1 LFLQLRKGTQ
11 ERERLFLSLDTTI
24 VLGNDIF
31 MAKILTTK
39 DILLLTLAGI
49 GDLFQE
55 VNDPLEILSNGYREM
70 YGFVPGRYVRRNF
83 YQAVWRSLR
92 TGDIEKVIK
101 NNKQY
106 LVLTTNGKEKVRREF
121 PLTKFSKSWNKKWV
135 ILIFDI
141 EEKSR
146 KLRNRL
152 RSKLKNIGFG
162 MLQESVWIT
171 PLPII
176 GELKDFAQSNNLTDY
191 VFVLEVAGVLLGEPK
206 ELARRVWRLDQLEE
220 MQIKLEKEKREI
232 DNHLKTIDGRPTFRE
247 RLSMGNNRKDKN
259 NRENNRKFKEFYDMQ
274 KLYDRKKEIKKKEME
289 LILSLPF
296 LYEELLPQSLNKL
309 L

>member
-1 LFLQLRKGTQ
+1 MRKLLR
-11 ERERLFLSLDTTI
+11 
-24 VLGNDIF
+24 
-31 MAKILTTK
+31 TK

-55 VNDPLEILSNGYREM
+55 IKDPLEIMSNAYKQM

-83 YQAVWRSLR
+83 YQAVWRSLK
-92 TGDIEKVIK
+92 TGDIQKVIK
-101 NNKQY
+101 NDKQY
-106 LVLTTNGKEKVRREF
+106 LILTTSGREKMQREF
-121 PLTKFSKSWNKKWV
+121 PLTRFSKKWNKKWV

-152 RSKLKNIGFG
+152 RDKLKNIGFG

-171 PLPII
+171 PLPIVS
-176 GELKDFAQSNNLTDY
+176 ELKDFVETSKLNHY
-191 VFVLEVAGVLLGEPK
+191 IFVLEVAGVLLGEPK
-206 ELARRVWRLDQLEE
+206 ELVRRVWSLDKVESEQEE
-220 MQIKLEKEKREI
+220 LEKEKREI
-232 DNHLKTIDGRPTFRE
+232 DSYLKTIDGRRD
-247 RLSMGNNRKDKN
+247 NRDTLQHIEIMKNVENVEGKDKL
-259 NRENNRKFKEFYDMQ
+259 EKI
-274 KLYDRKKEIKKKEME
+274 YDRQKEIKKREME

-296 LYEELLPQSLNKL
+296 LYEELLPDRIKQL

>member
-1 LFLQLRKGTQ
+1 MRKLLR
-11 ERERLFLSLDTTI
+11 
-24 VLGNDIF
+24 
-31 MAKILTTK
+31 TK

-55 VNDPLEILSNGYREM
+55 VNDPLEILSNGYRQM

-83 YQAVWRSLR
+83 YQAVWRSLK

-106 LVLTTNGKEKVRREF
+106 LILTTNGKEKIQREF
-121 PLTKFSKSWNKKWV
+121 PLTRFSKKWNKKWV
-135 ILIFDI
+135 VLIFDI

-152 RSKLKNIGFG
+152 RDKLKNVGFG

-176 GELKDFAQSNNLTDY
+176 GELKDFVETNKLNDY
-191 VFVLEVAGVLLGEPK
+191 IFVLEVAGVILGEPK
-206 ELARRVWRLDQLEE
+206 ELARKVWNLDKAEEELMELERE
-220 MQIKLEKEKREI
+220 EKEI
-232 DNHLKTIDGRPTFRE
+232 DSYLKTIDDRRYNRDTFPYVKTVQ
-247 RLSMGNNRKDKN
+247 NDKDAK
-259 NRENNRKFKEFYDMQ
+259 KLDKFYDRQ
-274 KLYDRKKEIKKKEME
+274 KEIKKKETE

-296 LYEELLPQSLNKL
+296 LYEELLPDGIKKL